1 MQEKKEFAN
10 NRVSQT
16 GKGLSRNQVRAPN
29 KSGWE
34 NQGHAKADENQKEY
48 LGCKVKIW
56 NLKRQTPNAIS
67 ILNKSKARNQPR
79 VHLDHHK
86 NRV

>member
-1 MQEKKEFAN
+1 MQTTQF
-10 NRVSQT
+10 SQT

-48 LGCKVKIW
+48 LGCKAKIW
-56 NLKRQTPNAIS
+56 KTKTGRHQIQLQSLI
-67 ILNKSKARNQPR
+67 KAKGRNQPR
-79 VHLDHHK
+79 VHLDHYK